1 MKITNN
7 INENIFKDFLWET
20 FFFIFFSLVNCILN
34 GNFLIKFD
42 KKLELNKFKNLEY
55 SIKRK

>member
-1 MKITNN
+1 MKIFLK
-7 INENIFKDFLWET
+7 IFYERH

-42 KKLELNKFKNLEY
+42 KKLELNKFKILEY

>member
-1 MKITNN
+1 MKIFLK
-7 INENIFKDFLWET
+7 IFYERH
-20 FFFIFFSLVNCILN
+20 FFSLVNCILN